1 MVEGGQ
7 MTSVT
12 ETPVRPAST
21 VVVMR
26 DAPGGPEVFLV
37 RRHHAV
43 AFMAGAHVF
52 PGGRIDDG
60 DRAGQASWCDGVE
73 SARLALADQTPD
85 ESLAAHVAALRELF
99 EEVGV
104 LLARRPDG
112 EFASFDSTEPS
123 FAMART
129 AIHDGERSLHE
140 VVTGAG
146 LRLALDAVIYF
157 AHWVTPPLD
166 IRRFDTRFFLARVP
180 EGQSPAHEERES
192 TEGTWVR
199 PADALAGAISGRFIL
214 PPPTWATL
222 RELEYFPTVAA
233 ALEWARQRPVR
244 RREPRVTL
252 DGDLR
257 RITLPG
263 DSELPEP
270 DPVAFET
277 RFVLAD
283 GRWRLDLP

>member
-1 MVEGGQ
+1 
-7 MTSVT
+7 
-12 ETPVRPAST
+12 
-21 VVVMR
+21 MR

-37 RRHHAV
+37 RRHHAI

-60 DRAGQASWCDGVE
+60 DRAGDPSWCDGIE
-73 SARLALADQTPD
+73 QARQALSDQTPE

-99 EEVGV
+99 EEVGL
-104 LLARRPDG
+104 LLARQGDG
-112 EFASFDSTEPS
+112 AVVSLDGDDQQQFA
-123 FAMART
+123 AARL
-129 AIHDGERSLHE
+129 AVHDGERSLHE
-140 VVTGAG
+140 VVSGAG
-146 LRLALDAVIYF
+146 LRLALDAVAYF
-157 AHWVTPPLD
+157 GHWVTPPLD

-180 EGQSPAHEERES
+180 AGQVPVHEERES

-199 PADALAGAISGRFIL
+199 PSDALAGTASGRFVL

-222 RELEYFPTVAA
+222 RELEPFASVDA
-233 ALEWARQRPVR
+233 ALAWARQRTVR

-252 DGDLR
+252 EGDIR

-263 DSELPEP
+263 DPDMPEP
-270 DPVAFET
+270 DPVPFET

>member
-1 MVEGGQ
+1 MSAV
-7 MTSVT
+7 S
-12 ETPVRPAST
+12 ETPVRPAAT

-26 DAPGGPEVFLV
+26 DTAHGPEVFLV
-37 RRHHAV
+37 RRHHAI

-60 DRAGQASWCDGVE
+60 DRAADDSWCDGVE
-73 SARLALADQTPD
+73 QARRALTDQTPE

-104 LLARRPDG
+104 LLARRGDG
-112 EFASFDSTEPS
+112 AFVSLDGAAGEPFA
-123 FAMART
+123 AARP
-129 AIHDGERSLHE
+129 AVHDGERSLHE
-140 VVTGAG
+140 LVSGAG
-146 LRLALDAVIYF
+146 LRLALDAVVYF

-180 EGQSPAHEERES
+180 PGQVPVHEEHES
-192 TEGTWVR
+192 TEGTWAR
-199 PADALAGAISGRFIL
+199 PADALAGTATGRFVL

-222 RELEYFPTVAA
+222 RELEHFPTVDA
-233 ALEWARQRPVR
+233 ALAWARSRQVY
-244 RREPRVTL
+244 RREPRVRL
-252 DGDLR
+252 DGDVR

-263 DSELPEP
+263 DPQLPEP
-270 DPVAFET
+270 DPVPFET

>member
-1 MVEGGQ
+1 
-7 MTSVT
+7 
-12 ETPVRPAST
+12 
-21 VVVMR
+21 MR
-26 DAPGGPEVFLV
+26 DAPAGPEVFLV
-37 RRHHAV
+37 RRHHAI

-52 PGGRIDDG
+52 PGGRIDDADHGG
-60 DRAGQASWCDGVE
+60 DASWCDGVE
-73 SARLALADQTPD
+73 HAKKALTDQTAD

-104 LLARRPDG
+104 LLARHTDGSFVSIDG
-112 EFASFDSTEPS
+112 ETAQAFAE
-123 FAMART
+123 ART
-129 AIHDGERSLHE
+129 AIHDGARSLRS
-140 VVTGAG
+140 VVDSTG
-146 LRLALDAVIYF
+146 LRLALDAVVYF

-180 EGQSPAHEERES
+180 PGQVPVHEERES

-199 PADALAGAISGRFIL
+199 PSDALAGTASGRFIL

-222 RELEYFPTVAA
+222 RELESFPTVDA
-233 ALEWARQRPVR
+233 ALAWARQRPIR
-244 RREPRVTL
+244 RREPRVTVD
-252 DGDLR
+252 DGVR

-263 DSELPEP
+263 DPQMPEP
-270 DPVAFET
+270 DPVPFET